1 VGVYPGEVGYKKAA
15 LDDAGVPGA
24 PCRLMSLPPATLDE
38 TLGYV
43 GHLSHFIRLLTKT
56 SKTMGEER
64 ASVWRQVDTAVI
76 FCSEDFMMSEPCLTM
91 LERCAPTLR
100 SLGVRDNTRGYRRT
114 SSARYRRTVP
124 LNVLLTRTA
133 ALRRLSVR
141 NSNEYLP
148 ALPIGEGALPAL
160 EWLGKYVRE
169 AAVELSEI
177 LSLSF

>member
-1 VGVYPGEVGYKKAA
+1 MAAGGYSRHFLLRRFHDVGTLP
-15 LDDAGVPGA
+15 DDAG
-24 PCRLMSLPPATLDE
+24 
-38 TLGYV
+38 
-43 GHLSHFIRLLTKT
+43 
-56 SKTMGEER
+56 
-64 ASVWRQVDTAVI
+64 AV
-76 FCSEDFMMSEPCLTM
+76 CPD
-91 LERCAPTLR
+91 LR

>member
-76 FCSEDFMMSEPCLTM
+76 FCPEDFMMSEPCLTM
-91 LERCAPTLR
+91 LERCAPTCAVLA
-100 SLGVRDNTRGYRRT
+100 SVITLGATDARPQRDTD
-114 SSARYRRTVP
+114 ARCR
-124 LNVLLTRTA
+124 
-133 ALRRLSVR
+133 
-141 NSNEYLP
+141 
-148 ALPIGEGALPAL
+148 
-160 EWLGKYVRE
+160 
-169 AAVELSEI
+169 
-177 LSLSF
+177 